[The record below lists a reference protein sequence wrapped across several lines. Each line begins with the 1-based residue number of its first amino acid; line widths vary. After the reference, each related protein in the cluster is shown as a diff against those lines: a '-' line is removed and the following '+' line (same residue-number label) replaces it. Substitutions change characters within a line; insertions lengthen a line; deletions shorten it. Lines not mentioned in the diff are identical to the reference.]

1 MFTLETEEQRVPGP
15 ETGGGAELSS
25 GNPMPWDLKGRDG
38 SIATVEDPLTK
49 KEKKERTS
57 YFLSSFLITV
67 YISARCLLANTN
79 IPSSRQLLPVSKIQ
93 NYRLDTNAKE

>member
-49 KEKKERTS
+49 KEKKRENLIFPIQLSHYSLHFRTLPPCKHK
-57 YFLSSFLITV
+57 YPKQPTATSS
-67 YISARCLLANTN
+67 
-79 IPSSRQLLPVSKIQ
+79 K
-93 NYRLDTNAKE
+93 